1 MRVKVPDV
9 YRSANFRRLWFSS
22 VVSKAGSN
30 LTEIALAVFAFRV
43 SGGQPEAYA
52 GALALDL
59 VPALVLGWAV
69 GGVVDRWHRRRTMVA
84 GDLVRGLL
92 VASVPVV
99 GHLWWAYAVVFANKS
114 ITLIYTPNQRALLP
128 ETVGPGQVMQANAA
142 IGAGTNLID
151 VPAYLLGVGLLLRA
165 GLLPTFLGDGASYW
179 LAGFALLGLALPHA
193 VLRPTAQEASSFRR
207 TVAEG
212 VRYHQEHRLVRTF
225 LWLAVMAG
233 AGVEGFNVLSATL
246 VRYRL
251 HLPEGNLGWL
261 LAALS
266 FGSWL
271 GATLL
276 GQRLE
281 QRRHYPAVIAAGFAL
296 VSASCLG
303 LAVSWSLTADLLL
316 FVVAGLGAAG
326 FLYPTASWIQS
337 IVPSQMRGRVYA
349 ARGIVIGVMGT
360 ISVLGAG
367 AIAQTAGVGWA
378 LCSLATVLLAASA
391 ASWSTLSRAAR
402 LEAAATVPDPAPE
415 SAES

>member
-59 VPALVLGWAV
+59 LPALVLGWAV

-84 GDLVRGLL
+84 GDILRGLL

-99 GHLWWAYAVVFANKS
+99 GHLWWAYLVVFANKS
-114 ITLIYTPNQRALLP
+114 ISLVYKPNERALLP

-142 IGAGTNLID
+142 IGAATNLVD
-151 VPAYLLGVGLLLRA
+151 VPAYLLGVGLLLRV

-179 LAGFALLGLALPHA
+179 LAAAALTGLALPHA
-193 VLRPTAQEASSFRR
+193 VLRPSAHEASSFRR
-207 TVAEG
+207 TVMEG
-212 VRYHQEHRLVRTF
+212 VRYHQEHSLVRTF
-225 LWLAVMAG
+225 LWLAVVAG

-266 FGSWL
+266 FGGWL

-281 QRRHYPAVIAAGFAL
+281 QRRYYPPVIAAGFGL
-296 VSASCLG
+296 VGLSCLG
-303 LAVSWSLTADLLL
+303 LAASWNLAVDFLL
-316 FVVAGLGAAG
+316 FITAGLGASG

-337 IVPSQMRGRVYA
+337 VVPSHMRGRVYA

-367 AIAQTAGVGWA
+367 AIAQTVGVGWA
-378 LCSLATVLLAASA
+378 LCSLATILMLAAA
-391 ASWSTLSRAAR
+391 ASWAALSPAAR
-402 LEAAATVPDPAPE
+402 REAPPAASDSAAQSVE
-415 SAES
+415 S